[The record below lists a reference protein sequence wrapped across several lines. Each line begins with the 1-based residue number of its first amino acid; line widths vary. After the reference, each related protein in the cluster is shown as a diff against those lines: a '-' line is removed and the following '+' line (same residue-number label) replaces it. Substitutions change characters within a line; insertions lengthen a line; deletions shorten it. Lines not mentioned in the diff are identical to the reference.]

1 MSSSQLRFKR
11 KHFQGKPRATVLGH
25 KGFHMKIFDRISNSL
40 ELRENKKVSSLLA
53 ILTSIFIA
61 AFVVSNIVAAKSVLL
76 FDWTVAGAPL
86 SIASSFL
93 VFPITY
99 IISDIFSEVYGYA
112 WSRKISWI
120 AFFVNLIM
128 VGLIFLTTLLPGTS
142 QEFDE
147 AYSTVLSSSFGIVL
161 ASQFAF
167 LIGDLLNDLIFRSMK
182 RRDRRRNNFSFL
194 KRSITSSLAG
204 EILDSLVFLPLLYL
218 AIGGFGNIITS
229 FPQFIAIVCF
239 QGFLKT
245 AVEIVGAPL
254 EITIVNWVKRVENMG
269 ETKSLD
275 KEANGR

>member
-1 MSSSQLRFKR
+1 MESISERE
-11 KHFQGKPRATVLGH
+11 PRYWAQR
-25 KGFHMKIFDRISNSL
+25 FHMKIFDRISNSL

-245 AVEIVGAPL
+245 AVEIIGAPL
-254 EITIVNWVKRVENMG
+254 EVTIVNWVKRVEKME

-275 KEANGR
+275 K